1 MTVAEVRPAAG
12 PLSGATR
19 VPPDKSISHRAAIL
33 AALADGTSRIRG
45 YSPAGDCAATLSVLR
60 ALGVD
65 VRRGGDDVTIEGQ
78 GDREFSPPPD
88 ALDCERS
95 GTTMRLMAGALAGRP
110 LRVVLTGD
118 PQLRRRPMD
127 RVADP
132 LARMG
137 ARIETDDGRAPV
149 ELDGGQLHGID
160 YASPVSSA
168 QVKSALLLAG
178 LRASGTTSLT
188 EPHPSRDHTERMLA
202 AMGAPIESGPG
213 RASVRAGALSAV
225 DVTIPGDLS
234 SAAPLLAAAAL
245 LPGSDLTVTGVGVNP
260 TRAGFL
266 RVLQRMGADV
276 QVLSTNAD
284 VSAGDGAGGEPVA
297 DVRVRPTPLRSTA
310 IDASEAPSMI
320 DEVPL
325 IGVLATRAEGRTQV
339 RGVAD
344 LRMKES
350 DRIAALVTGL
360 RALGARIEEA
370 PDGFVVEGPTR
381 LAGGPCDA

>member
-1 MTVAEVRPAAG
+1 
-12 PLSGATR
+12 
-19 VPPDKSISHRAAIL
+19 
-33 AALADGTSRIRG
+33 
-45 YSPAGDCAATLSVLR
+45 
-60 ALGVD
+60 
-65 VRRGGDDVTIEGQ
+65 
-78 GDREFSPPPD
+78 
-88 ALDCERS
+88 
-95 GTTMRLMAGALAGRP
+95 
-110 LRVVLTGD
+110 
-118 PQLRRRPMD
+118 MD

-160 YASPVSSA
+160 YALPVSSA

-202 AMGAPIESGPG
+202 AMGAPIESGRG

-234 SAAPLLAAAAL
+234 SAAPLLAASAL

-276 QVLSTNAD
+276 QALSTNAD
-284 VSAGDGAGGEPVA
+284 ASAGDGAGGEPVA
-297 DVRVRPTPLRSTA
+297 DVRVLSTPLRSTA

-381 LAGGPCDA
+381 LAGGPCDARADHRLAMAFAVAGLVADGPVHIDGMEFVGDSFPGFLVALDALRRRP